1 METSAIFCHER
12 SLVLARNFH
21 TLHLVVILRIVHTCY
36 RFDNDSRL
44 GHYILRIEVELMS
57 MKRTD
62 AVRSIQEI
70 LLVLVSNNIYCPP
83 QSIGTQMCRN
93 HPFIDFYTFDN
104 VCRKIGQCY
113 TGTFGIKR
121 HTVQKVAN
129 GITRQAINRKVV
141 VRTHATFLTHF
152 HTSSPINDGVQALRS
167 VYQRLYVHGIDSI
180 CPFPQLL
187 RLALAVYLYSIQA
200 NRTFLQDEIHLFVR
214 THVNGLFFILIT
226 YHRHD

>member
-1 METSAIFCHER
+1 
-12 SLVLARNFH
+12 
-21 TLHLVVILRIVHTCY
+21 
-36 RFDNDSRL
+36 
-44 GHYILRIEVELMS
+44 
-57 MKRTD
+57 
-62 AVRSIQEI
+62 
-70 LLVLVSNNIYCPP
+70 
-83 QSIGTQMCRN
+83 MCRN

-200 NRTFLQDEIHLFVR
+200 NRTFLQDEIHLLVR

-226 YHRHD
+226 YHRHNQNMLAYMNRQLVMAFLIGITTHRSSFQCHCSSHHRLTPHVFHDTRQDKRILGSSTHKHTYKK